1 MTGKGLIIGI
11 DYTDRYCQAC
21 YYSRR
26 HQRPESV
33 SAGTDVMRYL
43 IPSVLCYDPG
53 RDEWMI
59 GNSAVRISENPGV
72 YTFTELLRNQRAG
85 TTAVINEKSYSYVQL
100 MAIYF
105 GKLLEFIQIRTSVMS
120 VENINVTMKEVDR
133 ETRETMEEVFDLLDV
148 PRSRVKLLSAAESFG
163 YYIINERLTL
173 WKGGALLFDFNSE
186 GFYAK
191 QLSVNVKRGRTLV
204 FINEYDFSADFSMDN
219 LASETYSDQMDRRL
233 ANLYQDFSEHVGD
246 SSVYFTG
253 EGFSEQW
260 FGTTLNSIS
269 GEKRAFKGNNI
280 YVKGAC
286 LAGYL
291 RSEGLRSEYTII
303 CRGRTRADISL
314 EAWDKG
320 ERADIILSP
329 AAFNWFDAG
338 YHGDFILE
346 NENSIVLQVTS
357 IISGA
362 KTDIN
367 IDLTDFPER
376 PDKTTRVG
384 VDIRYTSE
392 YQCEITV
399 TDKGFGEFYPSE
411 GKSVTQY
418 IDLEEYI

>member
-1 MTGKGLIIGI
+1 MAGKGLIIGI

-43 IPSVLCYDPG
+43 IPSVLCYDAEQ
-53 RDEWMI
+53 DEWVI
-59 GNSAVRISENPGV
+59 GNSAVRISGNPGV
-72 YTFTELLRNQRAG
+72 YTFTDLLRSQRAG
-85 TTAVINEKSYSYVQL
+85 IIADVNGRSYSYIQL

-105 GKLLEFIQIRTSVMS
+105 GRLLEFIQIRTSVMS
-120 VENINVTMKEVDR
+120 VENITVTMKEVDR
-133 ETRETMEEVFDLLDV
+133 DTRETVEAVFDLLDV

-163 YYIINERLTL
+163 YYIINERPVL
-173 WKGGALLFDFNSE
+173 WKDGALLFDFNSE

-191 QLSVNVKRGRTLV
+191 QLSVNVKRGRTLI
-204 FINEYDFSADFSMDN
+204 FINEYDFSADFSIDN
-219 LASETYSDQMDRRL
+219 LASETYSDQMDRKL
-233 ANLYQDFSEHVGD
+233 ANLYQEFSEHVGD

-260 FGTTLNSIS
+260 FNTTLNSIS

-286 LAGYL
+286 LAGCQ
-291 RSEGLRSEYTII
+291 RSEGGRSDYTII
-303 CRGRTRADISL
+303 CKGRTRADISL

-320 ERADIILSP
+320 ERTEIILSP
-329 AAFNWFDAG
+329 AAYNWFDAG

-357 IISGA
+357 IISGT
-362 KTDIN
+362 KTDIT
-367 IDLTDFPER
+367 IDLSDFPER
-376 PDKTTRVG
+376 PVKATRVCI
-384 VDIRYTSE
+384 DIRYTSE

-399 TDKGFGEFYPSE
+399 TDRGFGEFFPSE
-411 GKSVTQY
+411 GRSHTQY
-418 IDLEEYI
+418 IDLEGYI